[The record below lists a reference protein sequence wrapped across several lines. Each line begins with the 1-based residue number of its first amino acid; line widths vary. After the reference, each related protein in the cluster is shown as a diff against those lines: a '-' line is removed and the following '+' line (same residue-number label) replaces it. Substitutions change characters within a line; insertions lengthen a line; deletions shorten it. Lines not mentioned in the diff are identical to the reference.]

1 MLNKSRIIKFF
12 ATAVV
17 ITAFVLSSPFL
28 SFTAMG
34 QTPTPSDAPAI
45 GEVSLTENVWFPSY
59 DQRQSR
65 NSAVKVEGMSG
76 GHGSGTYIKIG
87 SEYIVLTARH
97 VVDDSEAYYISHE
110 NERVI
115 GQVIWK
121 SEQYDIAVLKIPEI
135 KSRRAVSLAE
145 TGALSI
151 GEGVLYTGYPASY
164 RLLTARAYVSGHEPR
179 YRATLLQGFVW
190 FGYSGS
196 GAFDDRGRVRGVI
209 VAIGT
214 ERFGRNRVP
223 LETMVYCHELT
234 PSEVQQIKAALE

>member
-1 MLNKSRIIKFF
+1 MLNKKRIVNFF
-12 ATAVV
+12 VTAAVMV
-17 ITAFVLSSPFL
+17 AVFLFTPFL
-28 SFTAMG
+28 SSTSEG
-34 QTPTPSDAPAI
+34 QTPTPGDVATEV
-45 GEVSLTENVWFPSY
+45 EVSLVESVWFPSY
-59 DQRQSR
+59 NQRQSR

-76 GHGSGTYIKIG
+76 GHGSGTYVKIG
-87 SEYIVLTARH
+87 GEYIILTARH
-97 VVDDSEAYYISHE
+97 VVDDAEVYYISH
-110 NERVI
+110 NDERVV

-121 SEQYDIAVLKIPEI
+121 SQQYDIAALRVPQM
-135 KSRRAVSLAE
+135 KSRRAVALQE
-145 TGALSI
+145 TSGMSV
-151 GEGVLYTGYPASY
+151 GEQVLYTGYPSSY

-196 GAFDDRGRVRGVI
+196 GAFDDRGRLRGII

-234 PSEVQQIKAALE
+234 PTEVQQIKDALE